1 MSTRSSSVQQAG
13 SLCAIYIFIKM
24 YVRAL
29 RIFAVAFRMGGKVK
43 GRAVALQNPEKGLKT
58 ALFMIFIDEMMIL

>member
-1 MSTRSSSVQQAG
+1 
-13 SLCAIYIFIKM
+13 M

-43 GRAVALQNPEKGLKT
+43 GRAVALQTPKKGLKST
-58 ALFMIFIDEMMIL
+58 VFMIFIDEDDDFIEFL

>member
-1 MSTRSSSVQQAG
+1 
-13 SLCAIYIFIKM
+13 M

-43 GRAVALQNPEKGLKT
+43 GRAVALQNPKNGLKS
-58 ALFMIFIDEMMIL
+58 ALFIGFMMMMDDFIEFL